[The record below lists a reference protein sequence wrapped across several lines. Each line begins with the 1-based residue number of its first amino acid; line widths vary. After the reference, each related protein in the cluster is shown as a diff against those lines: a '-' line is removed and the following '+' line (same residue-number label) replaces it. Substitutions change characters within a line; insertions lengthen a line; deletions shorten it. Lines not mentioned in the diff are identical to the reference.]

1 MFCKKWGANLKSLA
15 KAYRLTRDA
24 SGLVHA
30 VKPPVVKG
38 SMYSV
43 TLAPVGQRRGDAKP
57 RDEQEAPC
65 LLHGLA
71 ALHKVSDML
80 PCCLASRAVR
90 GGSLC
95 WLPPALPDALML
107 GCCVLVEHCCSPL
120 FHALCADCG
129 LKQGV

>member
-1 MFCKKWGANLKSLA
+1 M
-15 KAYRLTRDA
+15 
-24 SGLVHA
+24 HA

-43 TLAPVGQRRGDAKP
+43 TLAPVGQHQGDAKP
-57 RDEQEAPC
+57 RNEQQAQHAAHC

-80 PCCLASRAVR
+80 PCSLASRAVR
-90 GGSLC
+90 GRSLC
-95 WLPPALPDALML
+95 WLPPALPEALML
-107 GCCVLVEHCCSPL
+107 GCCMLVEHCCSPC
-120 FHALCADCG
+120 FTPLCADFD